1 MSIQLSDSAIKELK
15 TLDVGEENFLRI
27 SVIPGGCSG
36 MTYTACVD
44 STLGDDDEIVHED
57 RGVRVVAD
65 AGSASFLGE
74 LEIDYSY
81 DLVKSGFQF
90 RNPNAKK
97 SCGCGASFAT

>member
-1 MSIQLSDSAIKELK
+1 MSIQISSNAIKELK
-15 TLDVGEENFLRI
+15 KLEVGDENFLRV

-44 STLGDDDEIVHED
+44 SALGDDDEVVHEED
-57 RGVRVVAD
+57 GVRIVAD

-74 LEIDYSY
+74 LEIDFSY

>member
-1 MSIQLSDSAIKELK
+1 MSIKISSPAIKELRK
-15 TLDVGEENFLRI
+15 LDVGEENFLRV

-44 STLGDDDEIVHED
+44 STLGDDDEIVHEED
-57 RGVRVVAD
+57 GVRIVAD

-74 LEIDYSY
+74 LEIDFSY